1 MPNLKHLWPNIDDM
15 ERITQ
20 ILPLLT
26 YGENQ
31 EMKFDLPVASIR
43 ENPGK
48 VRDTDWSLSKQ
59 RKHDENFGPILKAT
73 DNGFVQTAT
82 RAENQIDFEAKL
94 PRSWSKHK
102 RLSARF
108 GNINSP
114 SFSSKL
120 KL

>member
-1 MPNLKHLWPNIDDM
+1 M

-20 ILPLLT
+20 LLPLLT

-48 VRDTDWSLSKQ
+48 VRETDWSLSKQ

-102 RLSARF
+102 RLSVRF
-108 GNINSP
+108 GNITNVIYP
-114 SFSSKL
+114 LLFIKFEFVIKL
-120 KL
+120 

>member
-20 ILPLLT
+20 LLPLLT

-31 EMKFDLPVASIR
+31 EMKFDLPVASVK

-48 VRDTDWSLSKQ
+48 IRETDWTLSSQK
-59 RKHDENFGPILKAT
+59 KNDANFGPILAAS

-94 PRSWSKHK
+94 PRSWAKHK
-102 RLSARF
+102 RLSFWIYRKNEF
-108 GNINSP
+108 TDR
-114 SFSSKL
+114 KYD
-120 KL
+120 